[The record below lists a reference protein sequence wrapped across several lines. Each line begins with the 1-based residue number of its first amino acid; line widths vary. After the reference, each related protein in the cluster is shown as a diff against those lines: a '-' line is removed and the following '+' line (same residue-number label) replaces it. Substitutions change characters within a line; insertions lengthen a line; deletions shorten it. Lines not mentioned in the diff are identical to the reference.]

1 MAASDSTILSMC
13 ENRKYNKLLSI
24 LRKYEKIGIAFSGG
38 VDSTLLLYAATEA
51 LGEHNVVPFNI
62 VSGLNS
68 RDSIE
73 SSRIVFKEI
82 FKDASELREIFVDPM
97 VWPEFVVNSEERCY
111 VCKKRMYTTLTA
123 ALTAENCSILADG
136 TNVDDL
142 QEDRPGL
149 RAVRQ
154 LGVVTPLVDAGLK
167 KSEIRKL
174 AKGFGLTN
182 FDLPS
187 NSCLATRIQKDK
199 LIDVETLGLIGDAE
213 HFLQGLGFNGCRVR
227 VLEFLTLVEV
237 QRKDLEAFVESKNRV
252 QIEHYFKTLGLAKVV
267 LSLEGR

>member
-1 MAASDSTILSMC
+1 MSMG
-13 ENRKYNKLLSI
+13 ENIKYKELLSI
-24 LRKYEKIGIAFSGG
+24 LRKYKKIGIAFSGG
-38 VDSTLLLYAATEA
+38 VDSTLLLYAAKKA
-51 LGEHNVVPFNI
+51 LGEQNVVPFNI
-62 VSGLNS
+62 VSRLNS

-82 FKDASELREIFVDPM
+82 FPDASKLREIRVDPM
-97 VWPEFVVNSEERCY
+97 SWTDFVINSEDRCY

-123 ALTAENCSILADG
+123 AAAAENCSVLADG

-167 KSEIRKL
+167 KGDIRKL
-174 AKGFGLTN
+174 AREFGLTN

-227 VLEFLTLVEV
+227 ILEFLTLVEV
-237 QRKDLEAFVESKNRV
+237 QTKDLEAFVEFKNRV
-252 QIEHYFKTLGLAKVV
+252 QIEKYFKTLGYARVV